1 METLHAI
8 LAEMKTALEEL
19 DAIMVAEVNQLSRT
33 QINPVA
39 LQVLTDSKSR
49 LLATLQHYDE
59 QRLQQETRLA
69 TAAPYPHQ
77 VRLFVIWQQIADRVR
92 HTQALNAEVDVQL
105 QGHLRKT
112 QQVQKVVDRVGGQH
126 RLYGPSG
133 ESRQEPGGR
142 KYDISV

>member
-19 DAIMVAEVNQLSRT
+19 DAIMVAEVNQLSRP

-77 VRLFVIWQQIADRVR
+77 VRLFVIWQHIADRVR
-92 HTQALNAEVDVQL
+92 RTQALNAEVDVQL
-105 QGHLRKT
+105 QGHLHKN
-112 QQVQKVVDRVGGQH
+112 QQVQKVVDRVGGHH

-133 ESRQEPGGR
+133 ESRQEPGGG